1 MINFYDEIFGVKEEW
16 EDGISFQGKI
26 ILPNNNQVG
35 VWFLTLCNKVYAYK
49 VKLYAY
55 KVKPV
60 LNLLDWEVQL
70 SRFWADFSSR
80 SYIIKSTKVYFTCSF
95 FEKLQLLIRHGNL
108 LKFMSHFEKWKPVIN
123 LSYVHNSNLIYV
135 RWNRMIPSNVWRK
148 QDLKPVLSLLC
159 CVKNIMSP
167 NTFRP
172 NSYVEVKLK
181 SHRIKLKSEKFS
193 KCESNAKLMQCMNPN
208 KI

>member
-1 MINFYDEIFGVKEEW
+1 MINFYDEIFGVKKEW

-49 VKLYAY
+49 VKH
-55 KVKPV
+55 V

-70 SRFWADFSSR
+70 SRFWAEFSSR
-80 SYIIKSTKVYFTCSF
+80 SYIIKSMKVYLTCSF
-95 FEKLQLLIRHGNL
+95 FGKLQLLIPHGNL
-108 LKFMSHFEKWKPVIN
+108 LKFMSHFEKWKPI
-123 LSYVHNSNLIYV
+123 LRKYVHNSNLIYV
-135 RWNRMIPSNVWRK
+135 RWNWMIPSNVWRK

-167 NTFRP
+167 NIFRP
-172 NSYVEVKLK
+172 NSYVEVI

-193 KCESNAKLMQCMNPN
+193 KCESNTKLMRCMNPN